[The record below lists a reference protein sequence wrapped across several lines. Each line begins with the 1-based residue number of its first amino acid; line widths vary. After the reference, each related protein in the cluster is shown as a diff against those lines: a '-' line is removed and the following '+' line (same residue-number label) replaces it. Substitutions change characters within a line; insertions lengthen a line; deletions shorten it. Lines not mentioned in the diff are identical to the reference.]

1 MPASASD
8 DPINLKKPRR
18 ETASTSS
25 DAPFGNSRCIISRKS
40 ALPASSSRLRQN
52 SGPFFFSISER
63 TCTRSSLS
71 FLLGQTGSRCL
82 FLFSSLINPVS
93 SLRDLLLLHRCP
105 GTSVPGFHIPPL
117 RGWIT
122 IAAAGLSS
130 SNPVTQAKS
139 QELTANG

>member
-1 MPASASD
+1 MASNGCLVHAVIPASASD

-63 TCTRSSLS
+63 TCTKSSLS

-82 FLFSSLINPVS
+82 LLFSSLINPVS
-93 SLRDLLLLHRCP
+93 SLRDLHQSRVFPALPCRAF
-105 GTSVPGFHIPPL
+105 TSRPFG
-117 RGWIT
+117 
-122 IAAAGLSS
+122 AGLQSL
-130 SNPVTQAKS
+130 PPAYQART
-139 QELTANG
+139 L